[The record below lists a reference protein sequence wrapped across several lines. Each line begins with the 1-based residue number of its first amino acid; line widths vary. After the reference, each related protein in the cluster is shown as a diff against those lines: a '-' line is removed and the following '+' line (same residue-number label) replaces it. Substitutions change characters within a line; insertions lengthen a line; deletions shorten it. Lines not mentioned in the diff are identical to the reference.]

1 MAQRS
6 LTSYHS
12 YAGSFASAIALP
24 NMAGAPEQN
33 SKLESGDFAYVA
45 PGRIFYCID
54 PTMGAA
60 VWSEY
65 NSERIQG
72 FPLHIYVSAINGNDA
87 NDGLSPGT
95 ALASLTKAETM
106 VPNVVNSDVVIHVG
120 RFDLAGTGSYA
131 MPRFKRRNLRANV
144 FLFCDGAGQAGAA
157 GVAFNELLAPTVSG
171 ALSTSNFV
179 DGVFV
184 ADAYRGKTLEVLSG
198 VTANFRC
205 TIRNNTASGII
216 PVNSLGTTGSFFAAG
231 DSYRVLEPLVK
242 IGVVDTSITGET
254 VFAEGMGSPDAT
266 PSSDILTASFY
277 VINAIFTLSGAATGS
292 VAFAIRDSAVVFFGC
307 EQRDTTVINIRM
319 DNSSL
324 TCGHNGA
331 DFSRVAGS
339 YGLAI
344 LGVTNNLQW
353 RGWGMAS
360 NGAPGVH
367 NFYSGVL
374 DGYTVFQRPVIFR
387 DNITANIRGGSFA
400 SPLGNISS
408 PLTVYKASV
417 YCTGPGTGAST
428 ALPPQILI
436 EGPSTTIAG
445 IDVDYLAKAGVANCS
460 ITVTA
465 AGTAASCIRC
475 IRRAVCEIAAGGA
488 PGTGLTGSASGY
500 ALLAQLGGQIWGQQS
515 DNSPQTFLWTNF
527 AMTGGLG
534 YLSTDNH
541 TNADDGLAPGAVLVT
556 AGDQVTNSDGSSILR
571 VT

>member
-120 RFDLAGTGSYA
+120 RFDLTGVGSYA

-144 FLFCDGAGQAGAA
+144 FLFCDGAGQAGPA

-171 ALSTSNFV
+171 TLSTPNFV
-179 DGVFV
+179 EGVFA

-198 VTANFRC
+198 AAATFRC
-205 TIRNNTASGII
+205 SIRNNTASGII
-216 PVNSLGTTGSFFAAG
+216 PVNSVGAAFVAG

-242 IGVVDTSITGET
+242 IGVVDTSTTGET
-254 VFAEGMGSPDAT
+254 VFVEGMGSPDAT
-266 PSSDILTASFY
+266 PTSDILTASFY
-277 VINAIFTLSGAATGS
+277 VINAIFTLSGAAAGS
-292 VAFAIRDSAVVFFGC
+292 VAFALRDSAVIFFGC
-307 EQRDTTVINIRM
+307 EQRDATVLNIRM

-353 RGWGMAS
+353 RGWGMSSVGTA
-360 NGAPGVH
+360 GVH
-367 NFYSGVL
+367 NFFSGTM
-374 DGYTVFQRPVIFR
+374 DGYMVFRRPVIFR
-387 DNITANIRGGSFA
+387 DNVTANIRGGSFA
-400 SPLGNISS
+400 SPVGNISA

-417 YCTGPGTGAST
+417 YCIGPGTGAST
-428 ALPPQILI
+428 AIAPQILI

-488 PGTGLTGSASGY
+488 PDTGLTGSASGY

-515 DNSPQTFLWTNF
+515 DISPPTFLWTNF

-534 YLSTDNH
+534 YFSVDNH
-541 TNADDGLAPGAVLVT
+541 TNSDNGLTPGAILVT

>member
-6 LTSYHS
+6 LSNFHS
-12 YAGSFASAIALP
+12 YAGAFTSAIALP

-33 SKLESGDFAYVA
+33 PNLESGDFAYVA
-45 PGRIFYCID
+45 PGRVFYCID
-54 PTMGAA
+54 PTLGAA

-65 NSERIQG
+65 NSELIQG

-120 RFDLAGTGSYA
+120 RFDLTGVGAYA

-144 FLFCDGAGQAGAA
+144 FVFCDGAGQAGAA
-157 GVAFNELLAPTVSG
+157 GVAFNELLAPTTAGV
-171 ALSTSNFV
+171 ASTSNLIIGAFA
-179 DGVFV
+179 
-184 ADAYRGKTLEVLSG
+184 ADVYRGKTLEILSG
-198 VTANFRC
+198 AAATFRC
-205 TIRNNTASGII
+205 TIRNNTAVGIT
-216 PVNSLGTTGSFFAAG
+216 PVNSVGAAVVAG
-231 DSYRVLEPLVK
+231 DTFRVLEPLVRV
-242 IGVVDTSITGET
+242 GVVDTSTTGET

-266 PSSDILTASFY
+266 PTSDILTACLY
-277 VINAIFTLSGAATGS
+277 VVNAVFTLSGAAAGS

-307 EQRDTTVINIRM
+307 EQRDTTVLNIRM

-353 RGWGMAS
+353 RGWGMSSVGTA
-360 NGAPGVH
+360 GAH
-367 NFYSGVL
+367 NFFSGVM
-374 DGYTVFQRPVIFR
+374 DGYMVFRRPVIFR
-387 DNITANIRGGSFA
+387 DNVTVNIRGGSFA
-400 SPLGNISS
+400 SPVGNVSA
-408 PLTVYKASV
+408 PLTVYKSSV
-417 YCTGPGTGAST
+417 YCIGPGTGAS
-428 ALPPQILI
+428 AAIAPQILI

-460 ITVTA
+460 ISVPTA
-465 AGTAASCIRC
+465 PASCIRS

-488 PGTGLTGSASGY
+488 PGTGLTGNAGGY

-515 DNSPQTFLWTNF
+515 DIAPTTFLWTNF

-534 YLSTDNH
+534 YLSVDNH
-541 TNADDGLAPGAVLVT
+541 TNADGGLAPGAVLVT